1 MSAKRTLGSLLV
13 NVGANTQGLSA
24 AMDRAKNQ
32 VGAFGSKVGG
42 TASRARG
49 AFGSMGQAAS
59 SAGSRISGMMGLQGL
74 GMAGA
79 AGGAGMALG
88 ATAAATAGMFKFAK
102 GGASAFSPESMRKES
117 ELEIQNLKL
126 DAEFAEK
133 FPTMTM
139 LSDNWWDMA
148 KTGMRQGRADYGIQD
163 ETDLL
168 RTAAIGGLGGV
179 LQREFFGAGMGLADV
194 MGNAMGVDMNAGPT
208 LKELE
213 SPNVQGV
220 ILEGLGNVVDAGLN
234 KASEITGIGADDG
247 GTGLGWLAAANPL
260 SMLVELVT
268 RGVSALETSESKPDE
283 VVVVDDTQE
292 RLSAGA
298 KS

>member
-1 MSAKRTLGSLLV
+1 MSGKRTLGSLLV

-59 SAGSRISGMMGLQGL
+59 SAGSRISGMMGLGAL

-79 AGGAGMALG
+79 AGGAGMAIG
-88 ATAAATAGMFKFAK
+88 ATAAVTAGMFKFAK

-168 RTAAIGGLGGV
+168 RTAAIGGLSGV
-179 LQREFFGAGMGLADV
+179 LGREAFGGALGLAQVVGDAFGLDTE
-194 MGNAMGVDMNAGPT
+194 MPSME
-208 LKELE
+208 ELAH
-213 SPNVQGV
+213 PNVHGPA
-220 ILEGLGNVVDAGLN
+220 LEGLGNLVDAGLN

-247 GTGLGWLAAANPL
+247 GTGLGWLAAASPL
-260 SMLVELVT
+260 TMLVELVT

-298 KS
+298 KP

>member
-1 MSAKRTLGSLLV
+1 MSSKRTLGSLLV
-13 NVGANTQGLSA
+13 NVGANTQGMSA

-79 AGGAGMALG
+79 GGAGMAMG

-133 FPTMTM
+133 FPNMTM

-148 KTGMRQGRADYGIQD
+148 KTGTRQGMADFGVQD
-163 ETDLL
+163 ETDLM
-168 RTAAIGGLGGV
+168 RTAGIGGLEGV
-179 LQREFFGAGMGLADV
+179 LAREIAGGALGLAQVVGDAV
-194 MGNAMGVDMNAGPT
+194 GLDTELPSMEELT
-208 LKELE
+208 L
-213 SPNVQGV
+213 PNVQGP

-298 KS
+298 KP